1 MHFTWVSMYL
11 ALKVLI
17 VDTILRLLLETEPPF
32 YIAWSSEPREGLGW
46 QPSST
51 EWINP
56 AATSY
61 SSVNFRPFFVTL
73 FTFTFFQ
80 DRKPL
85 LVTVAVDGKS
95 YNFKHRFVD
104 MENGD
109 SSHAKRKFSI
119 HERKRKQSLAARLKP
134 LFAKKRRKESK
145 GGLKLMKQRFRS
157 EKGVHYLDQYS
168 RILFPLGYIAFLTT
182 YFVIYMA

>member
-1 MHFTWVSMYL
+1 ML
-11 ALKVLI
+11 
-17 VDTILRLLLETEPPF
+17 
-32 YIAWSSEPREGLGW
+32 
-46 QPSST
+46 
-51 EWINP
+51 
-56 AATSY
+56 
-61 SSVNFRPFFVTL
+61 
-73 FTFTFFQ
+73 TFTFFQ

-95 YNFKHRFVD
+95 YNFKHRFED

-109 SSHAKRKFSI
+109 SYHAKRKFSI

-134 LFAKKRRKESK
+134 LFGKKRRKESK
-145 GGLKLMKQRFRS
+145 GGLKLIKHRFRS